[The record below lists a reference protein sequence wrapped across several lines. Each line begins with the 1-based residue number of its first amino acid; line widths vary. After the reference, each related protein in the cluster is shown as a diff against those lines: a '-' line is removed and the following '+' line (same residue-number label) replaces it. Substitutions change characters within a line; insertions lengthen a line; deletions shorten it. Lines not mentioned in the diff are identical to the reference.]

1 MLKLM
6 EIRSFTI
13 YLIANKL
20 KCKEEKSWSIAA
32 AKALLTSQAYVWEPY
47 ARDYC
52 KLLRG
57 QNEIRTDF
65 IAKNRGRHDL
75 E

>member
-1 MLKLM
+1 ML
-6 EIRSFTI
+6 SQ
-13 YLIANKL
+13 
-20 KCKEEKSWSIAA
+20 EKSWSIAA

-65 IAKNRGRHDL
+65 TTQKNL